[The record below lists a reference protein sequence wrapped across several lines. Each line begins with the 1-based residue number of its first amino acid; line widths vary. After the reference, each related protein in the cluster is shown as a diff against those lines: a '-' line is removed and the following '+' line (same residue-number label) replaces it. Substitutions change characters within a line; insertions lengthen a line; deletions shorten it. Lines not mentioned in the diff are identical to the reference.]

1 MSTIENACYKENI
14 IANASRSNAAAFISM
29 LVVMRKKLK
38 QIQFSLL
45 EVFHF
50 FCLRVR
56 CLYVSLICYS
66 FYSVLR
72 FKTFIVW
79 YSAAQHIVMRVAK
92 HCCEYYN
99 LEKCFISVD
108 FG

>member
-50 FCLRVR
+50 FLPTCALFV
-56 CLYVSLICYS
+56 CVFDLL
-66 FYSVLR
+66 
-72 FKTFIVW
+72 
-79 YSAAQHIVMRVAK
+79 
-92 HCCEYYN
+92 
-99 LEKCFISVD
+99 
-108 FG
+108 